1 MSVTGWESKM
11 RKRQRIPSYILP
23 RLREAR
29 TQPLSDMSSVEDYM
43 EVIYEL
49 IEEKGYAR
57 SVDISRYL
65 GVKSPSVTSMLQR
78 LDRMRLV
85 DYEKYRGI
93 RLTAKGERLAKS
105 VKERHLVITRF
116 LQILGVTEDIANSDA
131 EGIEHHVHR
140 TTIDRISR
148 FVDFVNNNHTWFE
161 TFERSLPSHLPA

>member
-1 MSVTGWESKM
+1 M
-11 RKRQRIPSYILP
+11 RSRDKISSYILP

-29 TQPLSDMSSVEDYM
+29 TQQLSDLTTSVEDYM

-49 IEEKGYAR
+49 IREKGYAR

-78 LDRMRLV
+78 LDKMGLV
-85 DYEKYRGI
+85 QYEKYRGI
-93 RLTAKGERLAKS
+93 SLTARGERLAKS

-116 LQILGVTEDIANSDA
+116 LQILGVAENVANSDA

-140 TTIDRISR
+140 TTLDRISK
-148 FVDFVNNNHTWFE
+148 FVDFVNRNESWFE
-161 TFERSLPSHLPA
+161 VFERSIVEKTPA